1 MSTLSAMN
9 AGSRMCAMFSSVP
22 VSRLSTQITR
32 LPCASSASQRCD
44 PRNPAPPVTR
54 QVAIRLQPISVR
66 RPSPRTT
73 RCTPVLRFAADI
85 LGWAMARAD
94 ISGGEPTIA
103 PVVGPEDPRRFTDS
117 GIEVQAVY
125 TRERQREESALEAP
139 GEFPYTRGIHREMYR
154 TRPWTMRQYAG
165 YASAAESNARYR
177 YLLGKGQIGLSVAF
191 DLPTQIGMDSDH
203 PLAQGEIGKGGVAI
217 DSIEDMEILFDSIP
231 LEKVSTSMTINST
244 AAILLC
250 LYVAVAKKQG
260 ANLAKL
266 SGTVQNDILKE
277 YIARGTYIYPVR
289 SAMRIV
295 TDIFSWCRDN
305 LPKWNTISISGYHI
319 REAGSTAVQEVAFTL
334 GDGMAYVQAAINAG
348 LNVDDFAPQLSFF
361 LNAHNDLLEEI
372 AKFRAARRLW
382 ARIMRD
388 QFHAKDPRSLLLRF
402 HAQTAGSSL
411 TAQQPENN
419 IVRVA
424 IQALAA
430 VLGGCQSLHT
440 NSLDEALALPTEDA
454 ALIALRTQQII
465 AHETGVTNTID
476 PVAGSYAIESLTNE
490 IEAAA
495 ETYIAKI
502 DASGGVLKAIE
513 SGYVQGE
520 IQKAAYDYQHSVERH
535 EQVVVGVNEFVAE
548 EERAIPTLRIDPQIE
563 PTQIQRLHAL
573 RAKRDATKVQA
584 ALTEL
589 SRRAATTENLV
600 PAILNAVEAQATVG
614 EISDTL
620 RQTFGEYQ
628 ESVVI

>member
-1 MSTLSAMN
+1 MSDSD
-9 AGSRMCAMFSSVP
+9 SKPSVP
-22 VSRLSTQITR
+22 AVRRSERKEKFTTFSG
-32 LPCASSASQRCD
+32 LPLKPLYAAENLASQ
-44 PRNPAPPVTR
+44 NP
-54 QVAIRLQPISVR
+54 
-66 RPSPRTT
+66 
-73 RCTPVLRFAADI
+73 
-85 LGWAMARAD
+85 
-94 ISGGEPTIA
+94 EETI
-103 PVVGPEDPRRFTDS
+103 G
-117 GIEVQAVY
+117 Y
-125 TRERQREESALEAP
+125 P
-139 GEFPYTRGIHREMYR
+139 GEFPYTRGIYPTMYR
-154 TRPWTMRQYAG
+154 GRFWTMRQYAG
-165 YASAAESNARYR
+165 FASAAESNERYR
-177 YLLGKGQIGLSVAF
+177 YLLGKGQAGLSVAF

-203 PLAQGEIGKGGVAI
+203 PLAQGEVGKGGVAI
-217 DSIEDMEILFDSIP
+217 DSIEDMEILFDRIP

-295 TDIFSWCRDN
+295 TDIFSWCSTN

-319 REAGSTAVQEVAFTL
+319 REAGSTAIQEVAFTL
-334 GDGMAYVQAAINAG
+334 GDGMAYVQAALDAG

-361 LNAHNDLLEEI
+361 FNAHNDLLEEI

-382 ARIMRD
+382 AHIMRE
-388 QFHAKDPRSLLLRF
+388 QFHAKDPRSWLLRF

-476 PVAGSYAIESLTNE
+476 PVAGSYAIETLTNE
-490 IEAAA
+490 IEAGALA
-495 ETYIAKI
+495 YIDKI
-502 DASGGVLKAIE
+502 SAMGGPLDGMLRAIE

-520 IQKAAYDYQHSVERH
+520 IQRDAEGFQRNVEQKEQIVVGMNDFISGEDSAIPQVRVDAEIERAQVER
-535 EQVVVGVNEFVAE
+535 
-548 EERAIPTLRIDPQIE
+548 
-563 PTQIQRLHAL
+563 L
-573 RAKRDATKVQA
+573 RAFR
-584 ALTEL
+584 
-589 SRRAATTENLV
+589 
-600 PAILNAVEAQATVG
+600 
-614 EISDTL
+614 
-620 RQTFGEYQ
+620 
-628 ESVVI
+628 

>member
-1 MSTLSAMN
+1 MSPSEPKKPAERDRNERFTTLS
-9 AGSRMCAMFSSVP
+9 GLP
-22 VSRLSTQITR
+22 LERLYTAEN
-32 LPCASSASQRCD
+32 LGAW
-44 PRNPAPPVTR
+44 NP
-54 QVAIRLQPISVR
+54 
-66 RPSPRTT
+66 
-73 RCTPVLRFAADI
+73 
-85 LGWAMARAD
+85 
-94 ISGGEPTIA
+94 
-103 PVVGPEDPRRFTDS
+103 
-117 GIEVQAVY
+117 
-125 TRERQREESALEAP
+125 EESLGYP
-139 GEFPYTRGIHREMYR
+139 GEFPYTRGIYPTMYR
-154 TRPWTMRQYAG
+154 GRFWTMRQYAG
-165 YASAAESNARYR
+165 FASAAESNERYR
-177 YLLGKGQIGLSVAF
+177 YLLGKGQAGLSVAF
-191 DLPTQIGMDSDH
+191 DLPTQIGLDSDH
-203 PLAQGEIGKGGVAI
+203 PLALGEVGKGGVAI
-217 DSIEDMEILFDSIP
+217 DSIEDMEILFDHIP

-260 ANLAKL
+260 ANLANL

-348 LNVDDFAPQLSFF
+348 LDVDDFAPQLSFF
-361 LNAHNDLLEEI
+361 FNAHNDLLEEI

-440 NSLDEALALPTEDA
+440 NSLDEALALPTENA

-476 PVAGSYAIESLTNE
+476 PVAGSYAIEQLTNE
-490 IEAAA
+490 IETGAQA
-495 ETYIAKI
+495 YLDKI
-502 DASGGVLKAIE
+502 HALGGPLDGTLRAIE
-513 SGYVQGE
+513 SGFIQGE
-520 IQKAAYDYQHSVERH
+520 IQKAAYEFQRAVESN
-535 EQVVVGVNEFVAE
+535 QQIVVGVNDFKIE
-548 EERAIPTLRIDPQIE
+548 EERPIDILRVHEQIE
-563 PTQIQRLHAL
+563 RDQVVRL
-573 RAKRDATKVQA
+573 RAFRLKRDSARATS
-584 ALTEL
+584 ALEEL
-589 SRRAATTENLV
+589 ARRAAGAENLL
-600 PAILNAVEAQATVG
+600 PAILAAVENNATVG

-620 RQTFGEYQ
+620 RRVFGEYQ